1 MVMKVVCSPLS
12 LGSTNP
18 LSLARGLTVALQVR
32 LVTSNVL
39 IGNSERV
46 VEYGSWELSMEMVT
60 LGSPL
65 DKGVDPF
72 SHMTSELDRE
82 TPVSVAGLR
91 EMEQVRITGIV
102 CPA

>member
-1 MVMKVVCSPLS
+1 M
-12 LGSTNP
+12 NP
-18 LSLARGLTVALQVR
+18 LSVARGLTLALQVK
-32 LVTSNVL
+32 LDMSNVL
-39 IGNSERV
+39 RGNSERV

-72 SHMTSELDRE
+72 SHMTSELERE

-91 EMEQVRITGIV
+91 EMEHVRTTGVV

>member
-1 MVMKVVCSPLS
+1 M
-12 LGSTNP
+12 NP
-18 LSLARGLTVALQVR
+18 LSVARGLTLALQVK
-32 LVTSNVL
+32 LVMSNVL
-39 IGNSERV
+39 MGNRERV

-65 DKGVDPF
+65 DNGVVPF
-72 SHMTSELDRE
+72 SHMTSELERE

-91 EMEQVRITGIV
+91 EMEQVRTTGVV